1 MLLGVLLVLAACLIW
16 GLIFV
21 VPLFMAGFT
30 AFEVVLGR
38 HLCFGTLSICLLF
51 YIWGRGALH
60 ISREMIFK
68 ALLFA
73 LVTNIIYYTTLVLAL
88 RSASPAVTALISGLS
103 PITIALYGN
112 LKQRTY
118 SFKSLL
124 VPSILI
130 LLGLILVNIPAL
142 ENRWFSDNIENY
154 LFGLV
159 CALAALIAWTWY
171 VVANAEFLKR
181 NPGLPASQWATMIG
195 AATFCWVALLGITV
209 GIVDATIIDI
219 AKIDPFEERFIIFLT
234 GCLIL
239 GIVCSWIGS
248 YLWHRASTLLP
259 IALAGQLTVF
269 ETVFALMF
277 VFFVEARIPFASE
290 VLGILIMLAAVV
302 GSLWMLE
309 KRKKPIKEIA
319 KH

>member
-21 VPLFMAGFT
+21 VPLFMGGFT

-38 HLCFGTLSICLLF
+38 HLCFGMLSVCLLC
-51 YIWGRGALH
+51 YLWWRGPLH

-88 RSASPAVTALISGLS
+88 RNASPAVTALISGLS

-118 SFKSLL
+118 SFRSLL
-124 VPSILI
+124 VPSTLI
-130 LLGLILVNIPAL
+130 LLGLILVNLSAF
-142 ENRWFSDNIENY
+142 EDRWFSDSIENY
-154 LFGLV
+154 LLGLA
-159 CALAALIAWTWY
+159 CAIIAVAAWTWY

-181 NPGLPASQWATMIG
+181 NPGLPSSQWATMIG
-195 AATFCWVALLGITV
+195 TATFCWVALLGITV
-209 GIVDATIIDI
+209 GIVDATLIDI
-219 AKIDPFEERFIIFLT
+219 TKINLFEEEFLIFLS

-269 ETVFALMF
+269 ETVFALVF
-277 VFFVEARIPFASE
+277 VFFVEGRIPVASE
-290 VLGILIMLAAVV
+290 VLGMFIMLLAVI
-302 GSLWMLE
+302 GSLWVLE
-309 KRKKPIKEIA
+309 KRKKQIEEPVEY
-319 KH
+319 